1 MNKKILLLLGLVV
14 PFAVTSSFA
23 QNACDK
29 ECLTRGVLKAAMVAK
44 GTLERLPS
52 YAFMLEAKKF
62 LANEHPNAEQ
72 IVNMGKIYQNE
83 VKSVSLPNETF
94 TDYLFIVW
102 EKGRVHHYT
111 VTEYQRQT
119 WDQAQFNGAKFLRT
133 DKISDSQ
140 SVELYVGLLSAKIA
154 QLQTELEF
162 FSMST
167 NYLSVLLGSS
177 KDILEIKRIVNVHKN
192 RTYVLEDPD
201 KQEYTGYV
209 EIELVNGKIEKKD
222 FTCIPAGSALDE
234 EHTITKDDFPVYVLT
249 PMWK

>member
-1 MNKKILLLLGLVV
+1 MNKKVLLLGLLL
-14 PFAVTSSFA
+14 PFAFSSSFA
-23 QNACDK
+23 QKNCDK
-29 ECLTRGVLKAAMVAK
+29 DCLTKAVLKAASTSKLVAM
-44 GTLERLPS
+44 PS
-52 YAFMLEAKKF
+52 MDFLGKNAEALIEK
-62 LANEHPNAEQ
+62 HPNAHR
-72 IVNMGKIYQNE
+72 IINMGKIYQNE

-94 TDYLFIVW
+94 TIYLFLVL
-102 EKGRVHHYT
+102 EENTVHSYLS
-111 VTEYQRQT
+111 TEYKRQT
-119 WDQAQFNGAKFLRT
+119 WDQSQFNGAEFLRT

-140 SVELYVGLLSAKIA
+140 SVELYVSLLSTKIA

-234 EHTITKDDFPVYVLT
+234 EHTITNDDFPVYVLT